1 MRPVHS
7 PAMNSITL
15 LGILAG
21 VLTTVSFAPQVIKSW
36 RTRHTRDVSL
46 GMFCILCLGLA
57 LWIVYGVLLKDLPL
71 ILANGV
77 TLALAASI
85 LALKIR
91 YG

>member
-1 MRPVHS
+1 
-7 PAMNSITL
+7 MNGVTL